1 MADTQKPSKHGFFTS
16 NNGKTHIGKKWS
28 NFTDPTDG
36 MANRYGLYVDIHRRQ
51 VGLNVRFKA
60 FLTNFTDTFDMLA
73 QERGYI
79 GEPDVLLKMQGMKRS
94 FELAFDI
101 PAANVFQAKL
111 NLRNVSLLTKA
122 CYPMGKMAKL
132 HGGGQRWKPI
142 TGGDP
147 QFKIKFL
154 NLITDG
160 SEESG
165 ELASSGPS
173 QISGLRGWI
182 DDLTYDFKLDSD
194 GAGFLF
200 HPDEYGF
207 AYPKVISLSFRFVPY
222 FENTRSTQ

>member
-1 MADTQKPSKHGFFTS
+1 
-16 NNGKTHIGKKWS
+16 
-28 NFTDPTDG
+28 
-36 MANRYGLYVDIHRRQ
+36 
-51 VGLNVRFKA
+51 
-60 FLTNFTDTFDMLA
+60 
-73 QERGYI
+73 
-79 GEPDVLLKMQGMKRS
+79 
-94 FELAFDI
+94 
-101 PAANVFQAKL
+101 
-111 NLRNVSLLTKA
+111 
-122 CYPMGKMAKL
+122 MGKMAKL
-132 HGGGQRWKPI
+132 HGGGQRWKPT

-222 FENTRSTQ
+222 FENTPGWFKGAPGDGGYKFTQPSYPYGYKGEGEGAKQILEGSSTGATVETINAINKQRIDRALGSIYGHVIPQKNIGLTKVGKKYLKKHKSKLSLVKSARRTERIKSSGWMTYKKGDIIPF